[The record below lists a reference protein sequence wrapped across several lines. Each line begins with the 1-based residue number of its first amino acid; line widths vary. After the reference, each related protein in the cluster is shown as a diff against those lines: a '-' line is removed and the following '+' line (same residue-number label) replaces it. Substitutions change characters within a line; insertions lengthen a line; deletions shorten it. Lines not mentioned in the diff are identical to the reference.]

1 MLQPTLRAPGPDDAA
16 AWFDFL
22 VRQQAA
28 AYTGIVPSDFEA
40 RQRAGSRS
48 WIEALRAK
56 FSVPGAASRVVA
68 EVEGKLVGIA
78 SVVDGPAEWEVAEGF
93 VPAPAARELSRLYLA
108 PEFHG
113 TGLARRLLAAVD
125 DGRDLYL
132 WLIDGN
138 QRAQRFYRRQGF
150 VDLAES
156 FAAGPS
162 WGNVAMHRMARRS
175 GG

>member
-1 MLQPTLRAPGPDDAA
+1 MPQPTLRIPGPDDAA

-22 VRQQAA
+22 VTQQAA
-28 AYTGIVPSDFEA
+28 AYTGIVPSDFAA
-40 RQRAGSRS
+40 RQRAGRQA
-48 WIEALRAK
+48 WIEGLVAK
-56 FSVPGAASRVVA
+56 FTDPGTASRVVA
-68 EVEGKLVGIA
+68 EVDGRLVGIA
-78 SVVDGPAEWEVAEGF
+78 SVVDGPAPWELAEGY

-113 TGLARRLLAAVD
+113 TGLAQQLLATVD

-138 QRAQRFYRRQGF
+138 ERAQRFYRRHGF

-162 WGNVAMHRMARRS
+162 WGNVAMHRMRRTAA
-175 GG
+175 